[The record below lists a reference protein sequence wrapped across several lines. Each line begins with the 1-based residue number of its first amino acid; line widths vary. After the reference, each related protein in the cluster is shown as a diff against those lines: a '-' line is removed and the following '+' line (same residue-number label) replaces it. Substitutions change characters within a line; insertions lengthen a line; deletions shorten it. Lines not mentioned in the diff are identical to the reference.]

1 MILDSRS
8 WNKQNHMKTSVP
20 TRSNWQTVFWCLQI
34 RVGDAVEKVRRCALG
49 CNWCTMVHLEY
60 LELWISMIFAFA
72 DGSCLGPPRTK
83 GLVFVVL
90 DSVLL
95 QQRQDAAKRQIENLW
110 ECFCAGFAWAK
121 TTQCQEDWT
130 TEGKAEFCL
139 FLFLVYFFRRM
150 EYCHVI
156 RCTMSCMCPGSSA
169 WTAGRGPSG
178 RGAECHCGL
187 GSCGQSWAFLS
198 ARHCWYC
205 CYHNMIRHMPQPF
218 ELFEPFLRQLWWDC
232 RSHLK
237 RKVKSR
243 QMAVLTWSSVAACT
257 SVPIPSKISFA

>member
-1 MILDSRS
+1 
-8 WNKQNHMKTSVP
+8 MKTSVP
-20 TRSNWQTVFWCLQI
+20 IRSNWQTVFWCLQI
-34 RVGDAVEKVRRCALG
+34 RVWDAVEKVRRCALG

-139 FLFLVYFFRRM
+139 FLFLVGFFVAWSNVMSYDVR
-150 EYCHVI
+150 CHACVQARLRELRGEDRVAEGQSGIVVWVVVGNPEHFWAPDTAAITTWSDTANHSHSNYSIYSKNSSIGSCDEIAGVI
-156 RCTMSCMCPGSSA
+156 WRGK
-169 WTAGRGPSG
+169 WRAGRWQFWL
-178 RGAECHCGL
+178 E
-187 GSCGQSWAFLS
+187 
-198 ARHCWYC
+198 
-205 CYHNMIRHMPQPF
+205 
-218 ELFEPFLRQLWWDC
+218 
-232 RSHLK
+232 
-237 RKVKSR
+237 
-243 QMAVLTWSSVAACT
+243 AA
-257 SVPIPSKISFA
+257 